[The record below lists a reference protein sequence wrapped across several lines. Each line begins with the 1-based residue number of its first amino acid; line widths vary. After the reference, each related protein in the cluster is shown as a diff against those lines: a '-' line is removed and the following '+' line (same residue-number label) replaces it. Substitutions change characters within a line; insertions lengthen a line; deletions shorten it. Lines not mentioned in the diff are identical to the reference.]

1 MYVEH
6 FGLSGRPFQLSPDH
20 RFYFGSRSHQ
30 KAGAYLTYGLNE
42 QDGFIVIT
50 GDVGT
55 GKTTLVQ
62 HLLDQI
68 DQDHFVSAQIVTSQ
82 LEGEDALRMMASAF
96 NMPIQAVDK
105 ASLLRTIETFLAEC
119 HHVGK
124 HVVLVVD
131 EAQNLSFSALE
142 ELRMLSNFQI
152 DNRPLFQCFLLGQ
165 PQFRRI
171 MASEDLEQLRQ
182 RVIASC
188 HLEPL
193 DADEVRSYVE
203 HRMERV
209 GWQGDPRFGEGVFE
223 RIHRHTGGVPRRI
236 NNLCGRL
243 LLLGYLEDRH
253 DIDAAMV
260 DEVARELREETG
272 LPASELTSR
281 RSHGTQATG
290 HPAAPAPA
298 PTPPPTPV
306 PPPAA
311 APAPAPAPAPP
322 PAAAAPKPPP
332 PRVPAEPP
340 PDPAGGKY
348 YETLDDLVRRID
360 TLKGSA

>member
-6 FGLSGRPFQLSPDH
+6 FGLTGRPFQLSPDH

-42 QDGFIVIT
+42 RDGFIVIT

-82 LEGEDALRMMASAF
+82 LDGEDALRMLASAF
-96 NMPIQAVDK
+96 NLPIEAIDK
-105 ASLLRTIETFLAEC
+105 ASLLRTIETFLREC

-142 ELRMLSNFQI
+142 ELRMLSNFQL

-193 DADEVRSYVE
+193 DTDEVRAYVE

-209 GWQGDPRFGEGVFE
+209 GWRGDPRFGEGVFE

-281 RSHGTQATG
+281 KTVGPPAAVQ
-290 HPAAPAPA
+290 PAAPVQPIAPA
-298 PTPPPTPV
+298 AAP

-311 APAPAPAPAPP
+311 T
-322 PAAAAPKPPP
+322 PKPPP
-332 PRVPAEPP
+332 PPRMPTEPP

-360 TLKGSA
+360 TLKGSD